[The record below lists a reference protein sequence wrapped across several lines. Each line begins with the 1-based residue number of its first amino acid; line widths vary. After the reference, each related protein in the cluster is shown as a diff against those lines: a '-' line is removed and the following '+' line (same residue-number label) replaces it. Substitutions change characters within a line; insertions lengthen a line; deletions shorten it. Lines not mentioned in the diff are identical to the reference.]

1 MKPILKWAGGKR
13 QLLKFIMN
21 ELPIQYNT
29 FIEPF
34 FGGGALFFEL
44 LPPNAI
50 INDINEELM
59 NVYKVFQNSSMV
71 KSLINQLRIHENFH
85 SKDYYYQQRQ
95 LDRLSNFKKISK
107 VKRAARIIYL
117 NKACFNGLYRVN
129 SKGYFNVPFN
139 GKIKVNLVNQEKF
152 NEFISYLKI
161 KTVRISVGDF
171 SEVLKNA
178 KKGDFVYLDP
188 PYDFINE
195 KESFT
200 AYTKQNFIQSDQKRL
215 SSLCIELDKK
225 GVQWLLSNHDTQ
237 YIRSLFKDFT
247 IKSIKAN
254 RLINSDSTKR
264 KEIDELLIKNY

>member
-1 MKPILKWAGGKR
+1 
-13 QLLKFIMN
+13 
-21 ELPIQYNT
+21 LP
-29 FIEPF
+29 
-34 FGGGALFFEL
+34 
-44 LPPNAI
+44 
-50 INDINEELM
+50 
-59 NVYKVFQNSSMV
+59 
-71 KSLINQLRIHENFH
+71 
-85 SKDYYYQQRQ
+85 
-95 LDRLSNFKKISK
+95 NFKKLAK

-139 GKIKVNLVNQEKF
+139 GKNKVNLVNQEKF

-161 KTVRISVGDF
+161 KTVKISAGDF
-171 SEVLKNA
+171 SQVLKNA

-264 KEIDELLIKNY
+264 KDIDEVLIKNY